1 LRAGSDGWIAIIS
14 GALAT
19 VVIPAKSRS
28 VSYGMFGYVKGLMA
42 SGLALPSVS
51 V

>member
-14 GALAT
+14 GVLAT
-19 VVIPAKSRS
+19 VVMGAKSRS
-28 VSYGMFGYVKGLMA
+28 VSYGMFGYVKGLIT
-42 SGLALPSVS
+42 SGLALPSMS

>member
-1 LRAGSDGWIAIIS
+1 LRGGSEGCIAIIS
-14 GALAT
+14 DALAT
-19 VVIPAKSRS
+19 VVIAAKSRN
-28 VSYGMFGYVKGLMA
+28 VSYGMFGYVKGLIA